1 MQSHLSGQRKTKR
14 LIALLGAVLFTLLAP
29 TVPSAVAAEATQ
41 AATASLD
48 PAGGW
53 HGRAIERPS
62 SAPPSTTITA
72 AVRRA
77 AVLRAGAGLNSASGS
92 AAVRRVQRMLHDLGY
107 GTGPIDGRF
116 GPRTRSAVG
125 WFQRKHGFA
134 VDGMVG
140 AATLSHLQR
149 RAQGGQSQAE
159 LPAATAPAQQKPK
172 TTPKAERKPQTGAQ
186 PQTTP
191 QTPQP
196 TATQPP
202 ATTEPRPSGD
212 TASPNDTWLVAA
224 LAVLAILG
232 ALVLAVLLR
241 RRRRARPPE
250 GTVISLS
257 EPPWVVGESA
267 DPAIGPFA
275 GMATALH
282 VSPPMSG
289 GGGAVAVRYCVID
302 DRRKV
307 PFWVGANEIKESRK
321 PNGTQHHLPE
331 DLPYDDISSAAP
343 GGRFARTS
351 GGRPRRRGTRGLR
364 RPGQE
369 PIGER
374 IGWLR
379 SLGMSPDS
387 IAELLNDQRV
397 TPPEGDRAWSADAV
411 SDAAND
417 PHGVRPPT
425 GARRGV
431 TAADR

>member
-1 MQSHLSGQRKTKR
+1 MESHLSGQRRTKR

-62 SAPPSTTITA
+62 STPPSTTITA
-72 AVRRA
+72 AARRA

-92 AAVRRVQRMLHDLGY
+92 VAVRRVQRLLHDLGY
-107 GTGPIDGRF
+107 ATGPIDGRF

-125 WFQRKHGFA
+125 WFQRKHGLA
-134 VDGMVG
+134 VNGVVG

-149 RAQGGQSQAE
+149 RVRGGEPQAE
-159 LPAATAPAQQKPK
+159 GPAATRPARQQPK
-172 TTPKAERKPQTGAQ
+172 TTPKAQRKPQTGAQ
-186 PQTTP
+186 PQPTP
-191 QTPQP
+191 QTRQP

-202 ATTEPRPSGD
+202 ATTEPRPSGN
-212 TASPNDTWLVAA
+212 TASPDDTWLVAA

-241 RRRRARPPE
+241 RRRREQPAE

-257 EPPWVVGESA
+257 EPPWVVGQSA
-267 DPAIGPFA
+267 DPAIGPFS

-282 VSPPMSG
+282 VSPPMTG
-289 GGGAVAVRYCVID
+289 GGGAAAVRYCVID

-307 PFWVGANEIKESRK
+307 PFWVGANEITESRK
-321 PNGTQHHLPE
+321 PNGMQHDIAE
-331 DLPYDDISSAAP
+331 ELPYADISTAAAA
-343 GGRFARTS
+343 GRLPRAPS
-351 GGRPRRRGTRGLR
+351 GRQRRRGTRGLR
-364 RPGQE
+364 RPRQE

-387 IAELLNDQRV
+387 IADLLNDQRV
-397 TPPEGDRAWSADAV
+397 APPEGASAWSADSV
-411 SDAAND
+411 GDAAND
-417 PHGVRPPT
+417 PHGARPST
-425 GARRGV
+425 GVRRG
-431 TAADR
+431 

>member
-1 MQSHLSGQRKTKR
+1 MQSPLSGQRKTKR
-14 LIALLGAVLFTLLAP
+14 LIALLGAVLFALLVP
-29 TVPSAVAAEATQ
+29 TVSSAVAAEAQ
-41 AATASLD
+41 AATVSLD

-62 SAPPSTTITA
+62 STPPSTTITA
-72 AVRRA
+72 AARRV

-125 WFQRKHGFA
+125 WFQRKHGLA
-134 VDGMVG
+134 VDGVVS
-140 AATLSHLQR
+140 AATLTHLQR
-149 RAQGGQSQAE
+149 RERGGQPQAE
-159 LPAATAPAQQKPK
+159 GPAATRPAQQKPK
-172 TTPKAERKPQTGAQ
+172 ARPKAERKPQTGAQ
-186 PQTTP
+186 PQSTP

-202 ATTEPRPSGD
+202 ATTQPRPNGD
-212 TASPNDTWLVAA
+212 TASPMDTWLVAA

-232 ALVLAVLLR
+232 ALVLVVLLR
-241 RRRRARPPE
+241 RRRRARPEE

-289 GGGAVAVRYCVID
+289 AGGAAVRYCVID

-321 PNGTQHHLPE
+321 PNGTQHHIPE
-331 DLPYDDISSAAP
+331 DLPYGDISPAAP
-343 GGRFARTS
+343 TGRFVRAA

-364 RPGQE
+364 RPSQE

-379 SLGMSPDS
+379 SLGMPPDS

-397 TPPEGDRAWSADAV
+397 APPEGDSAWSADSV
-411 SDAAND
+411 GDAAND
-417 PHGVRPPT
+417 PHGARPST
-425 GARRGV
+425 GARRGS
-431 TAADR
+431 AAER